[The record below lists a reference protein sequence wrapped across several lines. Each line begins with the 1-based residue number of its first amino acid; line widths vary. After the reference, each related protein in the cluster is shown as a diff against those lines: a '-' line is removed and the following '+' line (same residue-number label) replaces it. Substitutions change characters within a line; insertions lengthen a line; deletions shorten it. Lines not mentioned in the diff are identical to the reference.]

1 MEMPPRYGVALA
13 WQLAVAGYMQL
24 VVWVPLGRWNYQR
37 CCQTGLAQLREGT
50 LTVVDALP
58 LALFVLPAAVFWLG
72 ARRQS
77 RWMTAVAIVA
87 TALWL
92 LIQLI
97 SWWPPYIFGASDSWA
112 RVYERAFAES
122 TRVLPKWG
130 NHLPPDAL
138 HVTLQVLLTGAV
150 VSGVRALRNPASS
163 RPPPE
168 PEPRSG

>member
-1 MEMPPRYGVALA
+1 MPPRYGAALA
-13 WQLAVAGYMQL
+13 WQLAVAAYMQL
-24 VVWVPLGRWNYQR
+24 VAWVPLGRWNYQR
-37 CCQTGLAQLREGT
+37 CCQTGFVQLRQGT

-72 ARRQS
+72 ARRNS

-87 TALWL
+87 TAVWL
-92 LIQLI
+92 LVQLI

-122 TRVLPKWG
+122 TRVLPRWD

-138 HVTLQVLLTGAV
+138 HIALQVLLTGAV
-150 VSGVRALRNPASS
+150 VSGLRTLRTPASS
-163 RPPPE
+163 RRPPE
-168 PEPRSG
+168 HELR